1 MQTTKDKWTKKRKVL
16 LKKVSGY
23 AEPRYIACFDMLLS
37 TMLQSAYHNIGP
49 ALTCFVVQT
58 KTAAGKL

>member
-23 AEPRYIACFDMLLS
+23 AEPRYTYKPCFAVMYHGGKSLS
-37 TMLQSAYHNIGP
+37 LS
-49 ALTCFVVQT
+49 
-58 KTAAGKL
+58 